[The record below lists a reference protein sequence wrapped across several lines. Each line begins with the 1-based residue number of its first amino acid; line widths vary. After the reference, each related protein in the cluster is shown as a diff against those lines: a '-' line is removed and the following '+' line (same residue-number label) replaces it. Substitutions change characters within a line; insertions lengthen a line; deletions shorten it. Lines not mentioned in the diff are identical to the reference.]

1 MACTMQLIRVTVEVA
16 PAYDTAG
23 ETTGLAAAEI
33 VLSLLTLMVSK
44 PIEL

>member
-1 MACTMQLIRVTVEVA
+1 MACAMQLICMTVEVA
-16 PAYDTAG
+16 PVYDTAG

-44 PIEL
+44 PVKL